1 MFFAD
6 RAPVVEDGVLEDDPV
21 VAVEPGLVGALAVDE
36 HVALARL
43 DQVADDPQQ
52 RRLAAA
58 GRADQGDELARL
70 HVEVD
75 PVEREHVA
83 ALEALREP
91 GDRDGG
97 GIRAHATC
105 SGARRTSSRSAIAT
119 TEKKRIPS
127 VAAMMFVAQRLSGE
141 VM

>member
-1 MFFAD
+1 M
-6 RAPVVEDGVLEDDPV
+6 R
-21 VAVEPGLVGALAVDE
+21 ALAVDE
-36 HVALARL
+36 HLALARL

-58 GRADQGDELARL
+58 GRSDQGDELARL
-70 HVEVD
+70 DVEVD

-97 GIRAHATC
+97 GFGAHATC

-119 TEKKRIPS
+119 TEKKMIPS
-127 VAAMMFVAQRLSGE
+127 PAAMMFVAQRLSGE